1 MKVLQVI
8 NGWGSGGVERNLI
21 NCFDM
26 FNENGIETHIYARK
40 KISNIFDP
48 YLKKY
53 RIKLFVPEERGRF
66 PVSQFLK
73 LKWFQK
79 IVAEGEYDVVHIN
92 GSSGDGFIFA
102 YFVKKSH
109 SSSKVV
115 IHCHNPQIPQ
125 SHKIRNMIY
134 NILGKKLFSK
144 YGDCF
149 LACSKQA
156 RDFLF
161 KNKSQC
167 EIVNYSIDVAKYVF
181 DKRGRASIRK
191 QLNLDN
197 HFVVGTIGRIER
209 QKNPIYILKIIRELI
224 AIDNRIIF
232 LWVGEGAML
241 EECKKFA
248 STYHLDQNIVFAGT
262 RDDVPSVLS
271 AMDIFIL
278 PSLYEGLG
286 IVNIEAQA
294 NGLQCFISEQLPEEI
309 DVTNQVHRLSIRVS
323 PKIWAKE
330 ILKYRNV
337 LRNGLDHNIISGF
350 DKNENALKV
359 VKVYTDLLGKG

>member
-1 MKVLQVI
+1 M
-8 NGWGSGGVERNLI
+8 
-21 NCFDM
+21 
-26 FNENGIETHIYARK
+26 
-40 KISNIFDP
+40 
-48 YLKKY
+48 
-53 RIKLFVPEERGRF
+53 
-66 PVSQFLK
+66 
-73 LKWFQK
+73 
-79 IVAEGEYDVVHIN
+79 
-92 GSSGDGFIFA
+92 
-102 YFVKKSH
+102 
-109 SSSKVV
+109 
-115 IHCHNPQIPQ
+115 
-125 SHKIRNMIY
+125 
-134 NILGKKLFSK
+134 
-144 YGDCF
+144 
-149 LACSKQA
+149 
-156 RDFLF
+156 
-161 KNKSQC
+161 
-167 EIVNYSIDVAKYVF
+167 
-181 DKRGRASIRK
+181 
-191 QLNLDN
+191 
-197 HFVVGTIGRIER
+197 
-209 QKNPIYILKIIRELI
+209 I